1 MACTLY
7 DITKA
12 HNEVLKVVRIT
23 EMEGGVWQKAVVR
36 QLHFRTYSF
45 NVFREMSHGDGWW

>member
-7 DITKA
+7 DITKP